1 MVSAKRCFAV
11 LSLIVSFLLSIN
23 VFGYVIDDEVPD
35 VTGRVARISFLSG
48 DARVRRNGGT
58 DWEVAAQNLPLVEG
72 DEITTASGARV
83 EIQFDVRTFVRLEEN
98 SVLRITTFQDQ
109 GVALSLPEGTASI
122 RVTDFDHDRS
132 YLEVDIPNSTV
143 AIQKSG
149 IYRIDVG
156 DKNSTEARIRA
167 TDGGEARVYSDTS
180 GFTLKNG
187 RVATV
192 YLSGQSSGEWNL
204 ADASVFADEFDKWA
218 LDRDAVTAKRI
229 KDAFFD
235 KYYDRDM
242 AGAEDLSDYGDWV
255 FTKKYGYV
263 WRPYAN
269 AVGMYADW
277 SPYRYG
283 HWRWIPPYGWTWVN
297 DEPWGWATYHY
308 GRWVWDNGYWYWTP
322 YGYYRYR
329 RSWWQPALVVINII
343 NNNVC
348 WYPLPYNH
356 RYYNYSRNYG
366 GGNWGGRR
374 DNDRG
379 GRRDDD
385 RGGRGDRPGV
395 GPTPTPAVVTSP
407 GGKTSAELI
416 EERRKRMHTPPM
428 QRDVPAS
435 GVVTMSVDD
444 FGRGRRGAQRPSTE
458 IAKTVLSRDPDET
471 TAVVLPSIDKVEPR
485 ISREIKTEAPR
496 IVAEQRQTRIGAAE
510 RKTEQPLDQELRR
523 TRILGD
529 RTPVRI
535 EQKPPIS
542 DSTTVPTVPAE
553 TRETRRRTG
562 AVDRPQIP
570 TKSEVPEATSQPTF
584 KPSAPVETKRERPQ
598 RDLPAYE
605 TNKVEQP
612 KRESVERTERP
623 KFEPPVRS
631 DSPPREQPRSE
642 VPTRREEPRYQ
653 PPPQRETPRV
663 EAPRREEP
671 RSEPSRRQESPPPSK
686 SEPKV
691 DKPSPSSSKS
701 GGKKDGGE

>member
-1 MVSAKRCFAV
+1 
-11 LSLIVSFLLSIN
+11 
-23 VFGYVIDDEVPD
+23 VIDDEVPD
-35 VTGRVARISFLSG
+35 VTGRVARISFLTG
-48 DARVRRNGGT
+48 DARVRRNGAT

-72 DEITTASGARV
+72 DEIATSSGARL

-98 SVLRITTFQDQ
+98 SVLRVTTFQDQ
-109 GVALSLPEGTASI
+109 GIALSLPEGTASI

-132 YLEVDIPNSTV
+132 YLEVDIPNSTIAV
-143 AIQKSG
+143 QRSG

-167 TDGGEARVYSDTS
+167 TDGGEARIYSDTS

-192 YLSGQSSGEWNL
+192 YLSGQSTGEWNI

-242 AGAEDLSDYGDWV
+242 AGAEDLSDYGEWV

-269 AVGMYADW
+269 AVGTYADW

-356 RYYNYSRNYG
+356 RYRNYSRNYG
-366 GGNWGGRR
+366 AGNWGGRR

-379 GRRDDD
+379 GRGGDKD
-385 RGGRGDRPGV
+385 RRGS
-395 GPTPTPAVVTSP
+395 GPPPNPAPTATPP
-407 GGKTSAELI
+407 GGKTNAELI
-416 EERRKRMHTPPM
+416 EERRKRMHTPTM

-444 FGRGRRGAQRPSTE
+444 FGRGRRSAQRSSTE
-458 IAKTVLSRDPDET
+458 IAKTVLSKDPDET
-471 TAVVLPSIDKVEPR
+471 TTVVLPSIEKVEPR
-485 ISREIKTEAPR
+485 ISREIKTEAPP
-496 IVAEQRQTRIGAAE
+496 IVAEQRRVRIGAAE
-510 RKTEQPLDQELRR
+510 RKAEQPLDQELRR

-529 RTPVRI
+529 RTPVRV
-535 EQKPPIS
+535 EPATPPA
-542 DSTTVPTVPAE
+542 DNTTVPTAPAE
-553 TRETRRRTG
+553 TRENRRRTG
-562 AVDRPQIP
+562 AVDRPEVTPKREEPESTTEP
-570 TKSEVPEATSQPTF
+570 TI
-584 KPSAPVETKRERPQ
+584 KPAPQVDEKREPRERP
-598 RDLPAYE
+598 RRESPPTE
-605 TNKVEQP
+605 TQTVEQP
-612 KRESVERTERP
+612 KPEPVQRVERP
-623 KFEPPVRS
+623 KFEPPVRA
-631 DSPPREQPRSE
+631 DSPPPQRREEPKQES
-642 VPTRREEPRYQ
+642 PTRREEPRSQ
-653 PPPQRETPRV
+653 PPPQREPPQRETPRV

-671 RSEPSRRQESPPPSK
+671 RNEPRNEPPRRQESPPPAK
-686 SEPKV
+686 SEQKV
-691 DKPSPSSSKS
+691 ERPSSPSPSKS

>member
-1 MVSAKRCFAV
+1 MVSARRCFTV
-11 LSLIVSFLLSIN
+11 LSLIFPLLLSIN
-23 VFGYVIDDEVPD
+23 AFGYEVDDEVPD
-35 VTGRVARISFLSG
+35 VTGRVARISFLTG
-48 DARVRRNGGT
+48 DARVKRNGAA

-72 DEITTASGARV
+72 DEIATSPGARL
-83 EIQFDVRTFVRLEEN
+83 ELEFDVRTFVRLEEN
-98 SVLRITTFQDQ
+98 SVLRVTTFQDS
-109 GVALSLPEGTASI
+109 GIALSLSEGTANI

-132 YLEVDIPNSTV
+132 YLEVDIPNSTIAV
-143 AIQKSG
+143 QKSG

-156 DKNSTEARIRA
+156 DKNSVEARIRA
-167 TDGGEARVYSDTS
+167 TDSGEARVYSDTS

-192 YLSGQSSGEWNL
+192 YLSGQSVGEWNI
-204 ADASVFADEFDKWA
+204 ADASVFADEFDKWT

-235 KYYDRDM
+235 KYYDRDI
-242 AGAEDLSDYGDWV
+242 AGAEDLSDYGEWV

-269 AVGMYADW
+269 AVGMYSDW

-308 GRWVWDNGYWYWTP
+308 GRWVWDNGYWAWTP
-322 YGYYRYR
+322 YGYYRYS

-348 WYPLPYNH
+348 WYPLGYNH
-356 RYYNYSRNYG
+356 RYRNYSRNYG
-366 GGNWGGRR
+366 GGNWGGGRR
-374 DNDRG
+374 DN
-379 GRRDDD
+379 D

-395 GPTPTPAVVTSP
+395 VPSPTPVTR
-407 GGKTSAELI
+407 GAKEAATLED
-416 EERRKRMHTPPM
+416 RRQRMHAPVF

-444 FGRGRRGAQRPSTE
+444 FGRGRRSAQRSSTE
-458 IAKTVLSRDPDET
+458 IAKTVLSKDPDIT
-471 TAVVLPSIDKVEPR
+471 TGIVLPSIEKVEPR
-485 ISREIKTEAPR
+485 ISRDIKTEAPP
-496 IVAEQRQTRIGAAE
+496 IVAVQRQVRIGAAE

-529 RTPVRI
+529 RTPVRVD
-535 EQKPPIS
+535 QSPPNA
-542 DSTTVPTVPAE
+542 DTSTTPAVPTE

-562 AVDRPQIP
+562 AVDRPQV
-570 TKSEVPEATSQPTF
+570 TKREEPDATTQPTF
-584 KPSAPVETKRERPQ
+584 RPAPQNDEKREVRQPT
-598 RDLPAYE
+598 RRESPPAE
-605 TNKVEQP
+605 SPKVEQP
-612 KRESVERTERP
+612 RSEPVQRTERP
-623 KFEPPVRS
+623 KYEPPVRN
-631 DSPPREQPRSE
+631 DSPPRIDSSPREQPRVE
-642 VPTRREEPRYQ
+642 VPAKREEPRYQ

-671 RSEPSRRQESPPPSK
+671 RSEPSRRQESPPPAK

-691 DKPSPSSSKS
+691 ERPSAPSPSKS
-701 GGKKDGGE
+701 GGKKDGGK